1 MTKKVN
7 KLSDLEIDEV
17 SLVDRGANQHASV
30 EFYKNL
36 EGTPADEDVEKN
48 SPDQSAV
55 HVDESLEEDK
65 EDEEEKVEKSFFS
78 KLISKVFNAELA
90 TRNEDDGTMH
100 TVGKMNPGLQMPYQ
114 QQMMGQPAPGPQN
127 MMPAGPQ
134 AFPADAAM
142 GEAPADIQAGP
153 PLPDEVIDYIQQLEE
168 ALAQAQGQEGGELP
182 EEDDVSDIGKQHTDM
197 DEADFLAELAK
208 SLHDEDQREQITK
221 AERLVKQANELA
233 EEAERIAKAERDHRL
248 NQEFVSKARALTNL
262 PVSATEFGP
271 VLKKLHDV
279 LSEEEVA
286 LVEKALSAANET
298 TAQYFEEI
306 GKRGDNVL
314 INGRLDDVAKS
325 LVEKNSDMTMEQ
337 ARAKA
342 LEADPSLYDEYLN
355 DRSA

>member
-1 MTKKVN
+1 MAKKVN
-7 KLSDLEIDEV
+7 KLSDLEVDEV

-36 EGTPADEDVEKN
+36 GEEGVEKN

-55 HVDESLEEDK
+55 HVDEPL
-65 EDEEEKVEKSFFS
+65 EDEEDEEVEKSEEGSGSYFS
-78 KLISKVFNAELA
+78 KLVKKVLSLDFA
-90 TRNEDDGTMH
+90 TSSANSDTMSPIN
-100 TVGKMNPGLQMPYQ
+100 KMTPGLQMPYGHQ
-114 QQMMGQPAPGPQN
+114 TEGYPEQGPTNEMGPEAGMQVPEGDVQVGPEI
-127 MMPAGPQ
+127 P
-134 AFPADAAM
+134 
-142 GEAPADIQAGP
+142 E
-153 PLPDEVIDYIQQLEE
+153 EVLDYIQELEDQLAELTGEPIEGDEPMQEEE
-168 ALAQAQGQEGGELP
+168 AMFGKNYT
-182 EEDDVSDIGKQHTDM
+182 DD
-197 DEADFLAELAK
+197 DEVAFLSELAK
-208 SLHDEDQREQITK
+208 SLHDEDQRESVAK
-221 AERLVKQANELA
+221 AEQLVKRANDRA

-298 TAQYFEEI
+298 TAQYFEEV
-306 GKRGDNVL
+306 GKRGTNAMID
-314 INGRLDDVAKS
+314 GRLDDVAKS